1 MRVTMCKTLIVEDS
15 NFFRQLFRETL
26 HSRFPSMDIS
36 EASNGQ
42 EALEKIETLHPDRI
56 FMDIKL
62 PGENGLELT
71 KRIKTKFPD
80 VTIVIL
86 SGYDYPEYREAARRY
101 KADHFLS
108 KGSSTKESILT
119 LVRSILEDRKCR
131 QANA

>member
-1 MRVTMCKTLIVEDS
+1 MFKTLIVEDS
-15 NFFRQLFRETL
+15 NFFRQLFKETL

-36 EASNGQ
+36 EASNSQ
-42 EALEKIETLHPDRI
+42 EALEKTETLHPDLI

-71 KRIKTKFPD
+71 KKIKTKFPD
-80 VTIVIL
+80 VTVVIL
-86 SGYDYPEYREAARRY
+86 SGYDFPEYREAAHRY

-119 LVRSILEDRKCR
+119 LVHSILSDRKC
-131 QANA
+131 QESTVC

>member
-1 MRVTMCKTLIVEDS
+1 MVKTLIVEDS
-15 NFFRQLFRETL
+15 NFFRQLFKETL

-36 EASNGQ
+36 EACNSQ
-42 EALEKIETLHPDRI
+42 EALEKTETLHPDLI

-80 VTIVIL
+80 VTVVIL
-86 SGYDYPEYREAARRY
+86 SGYDFPEYREAAQRY
-101 KADHFLS
+101 KADYFLS

-119 LVRSILEDRKCR
+119 LVHSILSDRKCH
-131 QANA
+131 QANAH

>member
-1 MRVTMCKTLIVEDS
+1 MFKTLIVEDS
-15 NFFRQLFRETL
+15 NFFRQLFKETL

-36 EASNGQ
+36 EASNSQ
-42 EALEKIETLHPDRI
+42 EALEKTETLHPDLI

-71 KRIKTKFPD
+71 KKIKTKFPD
-80 VTIVIL
+80 VTVVIL
-86 SGYDYPEYREAARRY
+86 SGYDFPEYREAAHRY

-119 LVRSILEDRKCR
+119 LVHSILSDRKC
-131 QANA
+131 QESTAC

>member
-1 MRVTMCKTLIVEDS
+1 MFKTLIVEDS
-15 NFFRQLFRETL
+15 NFFRQLFKETL

-36 EASNGQ
+36 EASNSQ
-42 EALEKIETLHPDRI
+42 EALEKTETLHPDLI

-80 VTIVIL
+80 VTVIIL
-86 SGYDYPEYREAARRY
+86 SGYDFPEYREAAQRY
-101 KADHFLS
+101 KADYFLS

-119 LVRSILEDRKCR
+119 LVHSILSDRKCQ
-131 QANA
+131 QANAC